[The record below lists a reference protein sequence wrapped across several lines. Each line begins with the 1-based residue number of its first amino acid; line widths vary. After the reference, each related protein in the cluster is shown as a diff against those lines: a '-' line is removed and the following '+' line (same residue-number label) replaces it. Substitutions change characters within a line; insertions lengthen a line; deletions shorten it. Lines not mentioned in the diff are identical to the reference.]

1 MSRRSLWSEAGDL
14 EASLPEVEPR
24 LKEVVSSRPESD
36 SSVEPA
42 EDADDSEE
50 EVETFDSFAS
60 KRNQEETG
68 EHEIWFYDVRILRTR
83 ERGLVNKGFFIV

>member
-1 MSRRSLWSEAGDL
+1 MSLRSLWSEAGDL
-14 EASLPEVEPR
+14 DASLPEVDPR

-60 KRNQEETG
+60 GKKG
-68 EHEIWFYDVRILRTR
+68 DDVSLIFLFFDGPRIC
-83 ERGLVNKGFFIV
+83 VF